1 MIWSISWR
9 NVWRS
14 KLRSSVVIGAI
25 TLGIFAGVFS
35 IAFIMGWMDQ
45 RTNTVI
51 KTEVSHIQLHH
62 PGYLA
67 SGEVKDYMDNATGK
81 LKTIKEN
88 EKVKVA
94 SARIISNCMIQS
106 AETNTGVQLL
116 GIDPENEKQ
125 VTNISKK
132 VTKGSYFTS
141 NVKNGIVIGNQLA
154 EKLNARIKSK
164 VVVTL
169 QEMDGTITGGAFR
182 VVGIYNISNTSY
194 EEMKA
199 FVRKEHLAEL
209 IKMDATKA
217 HEIAVL
223 LNQGANEQAV
233 AQEIKDEF
241 PDTQVMTWAELMP
254 DIQLMNEN
262 MDMMM
267 YIVIGIIL
275 LALLF
280 GIVNTMLMVI
290 MERVKELGMLMAIG
304 MNRTKVYLM
313 ILLETVYLCLTG
325 GVTGILLATGITALT
340 HQTGINLSAWSQGL
354 NAYGFESIVYP
365 QIGIEQIINV
375 TLMVIAIG
383 IIAAIY
389 PAWKAIRLKPAEAIR
404 IDN

>member
-1 MIWSISWR
+1 
-9 NVWRS
+9 
-14 KLRSSVVIGAI
+14 
-25 TLGIFAGVFS
+25 
-35 IAFIMGWMDQ
+35 
-45 RTNTVI
+45 
-51 KTEVSHIQLHH
+51 
-62 PGYLA
+62 
-67 SGEVKDYMDNATGK
+67 
-81 LKTIKEN
+81 
-88 EKVKVA
+88 
-94 SARIISNCMIQS
+94 
-106 AETNTGVQLL
+106 
-116 GIDPENEKQ
+116 
-125 VTNISKK
+125 
-132 VTKGSYFTS
+132 
-141 NVKNGIVIGNQLA
+141 
-154 EKLNARIKSK
+154 
-164 VVVTL
+164 
-169 QEMDGTITGGAFR
+169 
-182 VVGIYNISNTSY
+182 
-194 EEMKA
+194 MKA